1 MLVQISDRLIQPSV
15 MPLEDR
21 PAGGRVTQ
29 AVEDRE
35 ALGRPQDHIKGGHGV
50 AAMGTAE
57 QLPSRGVAALKHGLE
72 PGHRCFA
79 IQPQT
84 AGAGAIPPAWV
95 LAVAGQIR
103 FVVGGQ
109 LTGVILLP
117 PHRELG
123 DVGHHPAAASRLR
136 RHERTHPWCIA
147 RLR

>member
-79 IQPQT
+79 IRPRL
-84 AGAGAIPPAWV
+84 PAPAPYHRPGYSPWPDRY
-95 LAVAGQIR
+95 ASWSVAS
-103 FVVGGQ
+103 
-109 LTGVILLP
+109 
-117 PHRELG
+117 
-123 DVGHHPAAASRLR
+123 SRV
-136 RHERTHPWCIA
+136 
-147 RLR
+147 